1 MTFIHSIILGIVE
14 GLTEFLPISSTAH
27 IDIARTLLSIPSS
40 EFIKSFEIIIQLGA
54 ILAVVVLYAK
64 KVFSSFKYIK
74 NLIIAFIPTGIIG
87 FILYKLIK
95 SFLLGNV
102 WVAAVALLVGGVIIL
117 IFENYQSKKIQT
129 QNESAEENTSIE
141 DLNFKQLIIL
151 GTAQALAV
159 IPGVSR
165 SGAVIISGR
174 AIGLNRTLITEFS
187 FLLAVPTMLLATIY
201 DIYKSGLD
209 ISSSQWG
216 SIAVAFVVSFIT
228 ALIVIKWLIKYVRS
242 HTFKIFG
249 WYRIIIGL
257 ILILA
262 LFLKIL

>member
-1 MTFIHSIILGIVE
+1 MIFIHSIILGIVE

-27 IDIARTLLSIPSS
+27 IDIARNFLAIPSS

-74 NLIIAFIPTGIIG
+74 NIIIAFIPTGIIG
-87 FILYKLIK
+87 FVLYKLIK
-95 SFLLGNV
+95 SYLIGNV
-102 WVAAVALLVGGVIIL
+102 WVEAIALLLGGIIIIL
-117 IFENYQSKKIQT
+117 FENYQIKKNVIE
-129 QNESAEENTSIE
+129 NENTNIE
-141 DLNFKQLIIL
+141 NLNIKELLIL

-187 FLLAVPTMLLATIY
+187 FLLAVPTMLLATVY
-201 DIYKSGLD
+201 DIYKSGVS
-209 ISSSQWG
+209 ISSSEWG
-216 SIAVAFVVSFIT
+216 SIALGFIVSFVI
-228 ALIVIKWLIKYVRS
+228 ALIVIRWLIKYIKS
-242 HTFKIFG
+242 HSFKIFG
-249 WYRIIIGL
+249 WYRIVLGILL
-257 ILILA
+257 ITLLV
-262 LFLKIL
+262 LKIL

>member
-1 MTFIHSIILGIVE
+1 MNFIHTIILGIVE

-27 IDIARTLLSIPSS
+27 IDIVRNFLSIPSD

-54 ILAVVVLYAK
+54 IMAVIILYAK
-64 KVFSSFKYIK
+64 KVFSSWGYIK

-95 SFLLGNV
+95 QFLIGNI
-102 WVAAVALLVGGVIIL
+102 WVEASALLIGGVIIIL
-117 IFENYQSKKIQT
+117 FENYQSKRSLS
-129 QNESAEENTSIE
+129 QNGQENIE
-141 DLNFKQLIIL
+141 GLTFKQLIIL
-151 GTAQALAV
+151 GTSQALAV

-174 AIGLNRTLITEFS
+174 AIGLNRTLVTEFS

-201 DIYKSGLD
+201 DVYKSGFSFSTSEWET
-209 ISSSQWG
+209 ISLGFIVS
-216 SIAVAFVVSFIT
+216 FVV
-228 ALIVIKWLIKYVRS
+228 ALTVIKWFIEYVRK

-249 WYRIIIGL
+249 WYRIILGL
-257 ILILA
+257 LLFLA
-262 LFLKIL
+262 LIFNIL